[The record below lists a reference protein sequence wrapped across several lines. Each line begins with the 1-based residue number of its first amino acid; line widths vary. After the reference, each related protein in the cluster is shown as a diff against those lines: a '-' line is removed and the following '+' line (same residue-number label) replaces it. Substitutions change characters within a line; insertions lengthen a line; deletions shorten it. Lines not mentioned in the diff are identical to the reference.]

1 MDELEPLFE
10 VEEVRVPNK
19 RKRTDVKPAPPPTKK
34 PKKNNNKKA
43 DLVKRYLQNFDSSKD
58 IPPDAKEVKSMSI
71 ATLEN
76 LCTLQEKRSAHQ
88 LAPSGLAESVI
99 GFISL
104 VLDGIAGTTEISRLN
119 SEDEELK
126 RCVSEELGC
135 LNTFLGNR
143 LKIASHLTMN
153 SAHAVVKKHA
163 TEKQNANNKSE
174 EESTRESI
182 A

>member
-10 VEEVRVPNK
+10 VEEVRAPNK

-34 PKKNNNKKA
+34 PKKNKKA
-43 DLVKRYLQNFDSSKD
+43 DFVKRYLENFDSSKEK
-58 IPPDAKEVKSMSI
+58 PPDAQEVKSMSI
-71 ATLEN
+71 STLET

-99 GFISL
+99 SFISL

-135 LNTFLGNR
+135 LNNFLGNR
-143 LKIASHLTMN
+143 LKIASHLTIN
-153 SAHAVVKKHA
+153 SANAVVKKLA
-163 TEKQNANNKSE
+163 TEKQNGKKE
-174 EESTRESI
+174 EESSTESVE
-182 A
+182 

>member
-1 MDELEPLFE
+1 M
-10 VEEVRVPNK
+10 NQII
-19 RKRTDVKPAPPPTKK
+19 VKPKEWGTANTST
-34 PKKNNNKKA
+34 A
-43 DLVKRYLQNFDSSKD
+43 VLHQNGKLEVHTGKVNSMC
-58 IPPDAKEVKSMSI
+58 DANDVKSMSI

-88 LAPSGLAESVI
+88 LAPSGLSESVI
-99 GFISL
+99 SFISL

-119 SEDEELK
+119 SEDAELK

-153 SAHAVVKKHA
+153 SAHAVVKKLA
-163 TEKQNANNKSE
+163 TEKQNEKKSAA
-174 EESTRESI
+174 ESAPESI

>member
-10 VEEVRVPNK
+10 VEEVLAPTSNK
-19 RKRTDVKPAPPPTKK
+19 RKRIDVKPPPTPTKK
-34 PKKNNNKKA
+34 PKKNKKA
-43 DLVKRYLQNFDSSKD
+43 DLVKRYLENFDSSKEK
-58 IPPDAKEVKSMSI
+58 PPDAQEVKSMSI
-71 ATLEN
+71 STLEN

-99 GFISL
+99 SFISL

-163 TEKQNANNKSE
+163 TEKQNGKKT
-174 EESTRESI
+174 EESDQ
-182 A
+182 

>member
-10 VEEVRVPNK
+10 VEEVHAPTTNK
-19 RKRTDVKPAPPPTKK
+19 RKRTDVKPPVQQTKK
-34 PKKNNNKKA
+34 PKKNKKA
-43 DLVKRYLQNFDSSKD
+43 DLVKRYLENFDSSKD
-58 IPPDAKEVKSMSI
+58 KPPDAQEVKSMSI
-71 ATLEN
+71 STLET

-88 LAPSGLAESVI
+88 LAPSGLADSVI
-99 GFISL
+99 SFISL

-153 SAHAVVKKHA
+153 SAHAVVKKA

-174 EESTRESI
+174 EESTRESV

>member
-10 VEEVRVPNK
+10 VEEVRAPTTNK
-19 RKRTDVKPAPPPTKK
+19 RKRTDVKPPAPPSTKK
-34 PKKNNNKKA
+34 PKKNKKA
-43 DLVKRYLQNFDSSKD
+43 DLVKRYLQNFDSSKEK
-58 IPPDAKEVKSMSI
+58 PPDANEVKSMSI
-71 ATLEN
+71 STLET

-99 GFISL
+99 SFIPL

-119 SEDEELK
+119 AEDAELK
-126 RCVSEELGC
+126 RCVAEELGC
-135 LNTFLGNR
+135 INTFLGNR

-163 TEKQNANNKSE
+163 TEKQNGKKSE
-174 EESTRESI
+174 ESARESI

>member
-10 VEEVRVPNK
+10 VEEVRAPTTNK
-19 RKRTDVKPAPPPTKK
+19 RKRTDVKPPPPPTKK
-34 PKKNNNKKA
+34 PKKNKKA
-43 DLVKRYLQNFDSSKD
+43 DLVKRYLENFDSSKEK
-58 IPPDAKEVKSMSI
+58 PPDAQEVKSMSI
-71 ATLEN
+71 STLET

-99 GFISL
+99 SFISI

-119 SEDEELK
+119 SEDAELK

-143 LKIASHLTMN
+143 LKIASHITMN

-163 TEKQNANNKSE
+163 TEKQNGKKAK
-174 EESTRESI
+174 ESTTESV

>member
-10 VEEVRVPNK
+10 VEEVLAPTSNK
-19 RKRTDVKPAPPPTKK
+19 RKRTEVKPPPTPTKK
-34 PKKNNNKKA
+34 PKKNKKA
-43 DLVKRYLQNFDSSKD
+43 DLVKRYLENFDSSKEK
-58 IPPDAKEVKSMSI
+58 PPDAQEVKSMSI

-88 LAPSGLAESVI
+88 LAPSGLADSVI
-99 GFISL
+99 SFISL
-104 VLDGIAGTTEISRLN
+104 VLDGIAGTTDISRLN

-143 LKIASHLTMN
+143 LKIASHITMN
-153 SAHAVVKKHA
+153 SAHAVVKKLA
-163 TEKQNANNKSE
+163 KEKQNGKKE
-174 EESTRESI
+174 EESSTESV

>member
-10 VEEVRVPNK
+10 VAEVLAPTSNK
-19 RKRTDVKPAPPPTKK
+19 RKRTDVKPPPPPTQK
-34 PKKNNNKKA
+34 PKKNKKA

-58 IPPDAKEVKSMSI
+58 KPPDANEVKSMSI
-71 ATLEN
+71 STLET

-99 GFISL
+99 SFISL

-119 SEDEELK
+119 SEDAELK

-163 TEKQNANNKSE
+163 TEKQNGKKSE
-174 EESTRESI
+174 ESPSESI

>member
-10 VEEVRVPNK
+10 VEEVLAPTSNK
-19 RKRTDVKPAPPPTKK
+19 RKRTDVKPPAPPPTKK
-34 PKKNNNKKA
+34 PKKNKKT
-43 DLVKRYLQNFDSSKD
+43 DLVKRYLQNFDSSKEK
-58 IPPDAKEVKSMSI
+58 PPDSQEVKSMSI

-99 GFISL
+99 SFISL

-119 SEDEELK
+119 SEDAELK

-163 TEKQNANNKSE
+163 MEKQNGKKSA
-174 EESTRESI
+174 EESSPESV

>member
-10 VEEVRVPNK
+10 VEEVRAPNK
-19 RKRTDVKPAPPPTKK
+19 RKRTAEKPPAPPPTKK
-34 PKKNNNKKA
+34 PKKNKKA
-43 DLVKRYLQNFDSSKD
+43 DFVKRYLENFDSSKEK
-58 IPPDAKEVKSMSI
+58 PPDAQEVKSMSI
-71 ATLEN
+71 STLET

-88 LAPSGLAESVI
+88 LAPSGLADSVI
-99 GFISL
+99 SFISL
-104 VLDGIAGTTEISRLN
+104 ILDGIAGTTDISRLN
-119 SEDEELK
+119 AEDEELK

-143 LKIASHLTMN
+143 LKIASHLTIN

-163 TEKQNANNKSE
+163 TEKQNGKKSA
-174 EESTRESI
+174 EESSPESV